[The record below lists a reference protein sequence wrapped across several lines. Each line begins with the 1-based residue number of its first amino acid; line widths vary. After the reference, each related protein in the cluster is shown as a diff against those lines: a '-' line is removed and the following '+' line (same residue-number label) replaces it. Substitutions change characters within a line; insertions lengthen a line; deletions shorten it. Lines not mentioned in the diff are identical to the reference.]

1 VDLTTPAA
9 VPVRRRRASPLL
21 QAGGGIYRLVPAIV
35 DAVVSGWVLFIEI
48 LR

>member
-1 VDLTTPAA
+1 VDLTTPPPSPFVVAGS
-9 VPVRRRRASPLL
+9 SPLP